1 MVVRGLSLAG
11 AMVALVAA
19 LPAGAQAAGG
29 DCSQPAAPVFSP
41 WGDDAQYALV
51 PNGGLEAGASGWTLS
66 DGAAVQAGNEEFQVG
81 GADDASSLAIPAG
94 ADATSGRACIDVG
107 HPTIRLFA
115 RNQGSPGSVLHV
127 SVVFPGLLG
136 GTMSLPIGSL
146 TAGSDWQP
154 TASLPVLV
162 NLLSLLRGNQ
172 QVSFRFSAGDDGGNW
187 AIDDLYVDPYSKG

>member
-1 MVVRGLSLAG
+1 MVVRSVVSLAG
-11 AMVALVAA
+11 ALVALVAA
-19 LPAGAQAAGG
+19 LPASALAAG

-41 WGDDAQYALV
+41 WGDDAQYALA
-51 PNGGLEAGASGWTLS
+51 PNGGLESGASGWRLT
-66 DGAAVQAGNEEFQVG
+66 DGAAVQAGNEQFQVG

-94 ADATSGRACIDVG
+94 ADATSAPACIDVA

-136 GTMSLPIGSL
+136 GTMSLPVGSV

-162 NLLSLLRGNQ
+162 NLLSLLRGDQ
-172 QVSFRFSAGDDGGNW
+172 QVSFRFSAGNDGGDW
-187 AIDDLYVDPYSKG
+187 SIDDLYVDPYSKG